1 MIQRIPYYIVCY
13 YLSPDPNCSPLWLE
27 AVLQPIA
34 PMTQGEALIH
44 VARPS
49 LRLSFP
55 AFPKNP
61 SWTLSRGLCGCL
73 PLTQQR
79 YPKTIVE
86 GKCSRARLEM
96 RQGTF
101 VESLALCLKI
111 SCIMRNTT
119 KHQCFPIWLH
129 SVDVQRTVRFKP
141 LQQQILYFPAGI
153 CIKVAPAV
161 RRKGTADL
169 STDAQLVLCPSIF
182 S

>member
-1 MIQRIPYYIVCY
+1 
-13 YLSPDPNCSPLWLE
+13 
-27 AVLQPIA
+27 
-34 PMTQGEALIH
+34 MTQGEALIH

-55 AFPKNP
+55 AFPNP
-61 SWTLSRGLCGCL
+61 SWTLSPR
-73 PLTQQR
+73 PLLLLAPHAAKV
-79 YPKTIVE
+79 PKDH
-86 GKCSRARLEM
+86 RR
-96 RQGTF
+96 RQMQPCPPWNETRNLL
-101 VESLALCLKI
+101 ESLALCLKI

-141 LQQQILYFPAGI
+141 LQQQILYSPAGI

-182 S
+182 SLRRKRMEKARICKCMWLEKSLLLEMDITCSK